1 MSSDAIYMKG
11 TLSFASSDAAS
22 AFIDTLSVEAE
33 WISQHVSW
41 FMYRPDSTTCCWT
54 LVHGSS
60 ELFVKSWRYFLASAD
75 LMVRFRG
82 ASSSEWH
89 VVGLL
94 SPDAGAELGLF
105 SGAFPTAKLTRCT
118 VRGGY
123 VTR

>member
-1 MSSDAIYMKG
+1 MAIYMKG
-11 TLSFASSDAAS
+11 TLLFVSSDAAS
-22 AFIDTLSVEAE
+22 AFVETLSGEAE

-60 ELFVKSWRYFLASAD
+60 ELFVESWRYLMASAE

-82 ASSSEWH
+82 ASSSDWH
-89 VVGLL
+89 VVGSL
-94 SPDAGAELGLF
+94 SSGAGAELDRF
-105 SGAFPTAKLTRCT
+105 TGAFPSAKLTRCT
-118 VRGGY
+118 VRGGF